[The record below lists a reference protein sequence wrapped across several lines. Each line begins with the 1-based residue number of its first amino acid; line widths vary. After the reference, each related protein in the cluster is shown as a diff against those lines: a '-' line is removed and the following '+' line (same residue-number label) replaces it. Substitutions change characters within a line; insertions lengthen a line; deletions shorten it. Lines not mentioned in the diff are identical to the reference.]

1 MLFSGGRESVM
12 VGDKGRRRGW
22 LVFVVLL
29 SVAFVVSGRFMP
41 AVRWFFRQ
49 RAERVVREVG
59 RRGIELPSFKLTRR
73 GVLIHRLTHDPELLS
88 AAEAYAAANGISV
101 AVAMARVERYSRE
114 IVPSF
119 NAFLYFRVGLPLAAW
134 VSTSLYDVRVDPKRD
149 LATLDDNTFEGTSVV
164 FVMNHRSNIDYVLL
178 AHLLARRTAI
188 SYAAGEW
195 ATVWPLGPLVGATGA
210 YFVRRGSGDDLYRRV
225 LERFVQMAVE
235 GGLTQAIFPEGG
247 LSRDGRPLEPRIG
260 LLDYTL
266 RRFDPEAG
274 DIVFVPVGVNYDW
287 VLEDHSLLQPG
298 GPEAGVRRHGG
309 FFASTA
315 DSAVRNL
322 ILARRGGSFRLG
334 VAALGVGTPISAREH
349 AARRG
354 VSFAELGRE
363 DRIEEV
369 RQFALLLM
377 RAINEVIPS
386 AAVPLVARVMAE
398 NPEAAVPE
406 EALISR
412 ARSLAGDEES
422 LDYGAAV
429 RTLVMRELVLAGR
442 DGYVTAPGGEKLLAY
457 YANSAYR

>member
-1 MLFSGGRESVM
+1 M
-12 VGDKGRRRGW
+12 
-22 LVFVVLL
+22 
-29 SVAFVVSGRFMP
+29 
-41 AVRWFFRQ
+41 
-49 RAERVVREVG
+49 
-59 RRGIELPSFKLTRR
+59 
-73 GVLIHRLTHDPELLS
+73 
-88 AAEAYAAANGISV
+88 
-101 AVAMARVERYSRE
+101 AVAMARVERYARE

-149 LATLDDNTFEGTSVV
+149 PATLDEKAFKGASVV

-195 ATVWPLGPLVGATGA
+195 ASVWPLGPLVGGTGA

-225 LERFVQMAVE
+225 LEGFVQMAVE

-247 LSRDGRPLEPRIG
+247 LSRDGRPREPKIG

-266 RRFDPEAG
+266 RRFDPGAG

-298 GPEAGVRRHGG
+298 GPEAGARGHGG

-334 VAALGVGTPISAREH
+334 VAALGVGAPISAREY
-349 AARRG
+349 ADSRG
-354 VSFAELGRE
+354 ISFAELGRE
-363 DRIEEV
+363 DRVREV

-377 RAINEVIPS
+377 QAINEVIPP
-386 AAVPLVARVMAE
+386 AAVPLVARILIESPETTVAE
-398 NPEAAVPE
+398 GS
-406 EALISR
+406 LISR
-412 ARSLAGDEES
+412 ARSLAGDGEP
-422 LDYGAAV
+422 LDYEAAV
-429 RTLVMRELVLAGR
+429 RTLILRGLVSAGR
-442 DGYVTAPGGEKLLAY
+442 DGYRCVPGGEKLLAY
-457 YANSAYR
+457 YANLAYR